1 MRIGSNK
8 IIDIK
13 KFAKKELEGI
23 YPEKEINTMII
34 LLIEHFTGISSIH
47 QKIEPLD
54 TVLESDLLK
63 LNFAIKDLRKEKPLQ
78 YIIGKKT
85 FYDIEILL
93 NKKVLIP
100 RPETEELVDI
110 IIKENKDRKNL
121 KIADLGCGSGAIALA
136 IKKNLPNNEVYAYD
150 IEDEA
155 IEQTK
160 ENTENLG
167 LDLNIEKKDI
177 LSPLFTDI
185 EFDIIISNP
194 PYVMEKEKKQIK
206 NNVLDYEPYSA
217 LFVDNTNPLIFYR
230 SIAKF
235 AETNLLPKGIIYLE
249 INENLYNETSELFSD
264 YRIEILED
272 IFSKK
277 RFIILRK

>member
-121 KIADLGCGSGAIALA
+121 KIADLGCGSGAIALS

-235 AETNLLPKGIIYLE
+235 AETNLLPKGII
-249 INENLYNETSELFSD
+249 D
-264 YRIEILED
+264 
-272 IFSKK
+272 
-277 RFIILRK
+277 RKSVV